1 MRKRVFCVL
10 LSLLLAAGT
19 VGCAPF
25 SAGRQE
31 TTYLDMFD
39 TVTTVTAYG
48 VSAGEFSAG
57 AQRLHALL
65 TEYHRL
71 YDIYHTYEG
80 LQNLCSV
87 NAAAGGDPV
96 AVDSRILDLLEYGR
110 ESYAATGGRVNI
122 LYGAVLQL
130 WHTQRE
136 QAAAD
141 PAAAALPDPAA
152 LQQAAAHTDPSL
164 LRIDRAAGTVQLTD
178 PQARLDV
185 GAIAKGYAAERAAE
199 FIRGELGWSHVL
211 LNVGGNVRAVGG
223 KKTHTPFTIGV
234 QNPDEDSAVAY
245 LLTVELTDA
254 AAVTSGDYQRYY
266 EVAGQRYAHIID
278 VDTGYPATYV
288 RAVTVLCPDS
298 AQADV
303 LSTALFTLPVE
314 EGLALLEH
322 FADAEAVFVL
332 PDGSLR
338 YSPGFPQP
346 GRAAG

>member
-31 TTYLDMFD
+31 TTYLDVFD

-110 ESYAATGGRVNI
+110 ESYATTGGRVNI

-211 LNVGGNVRAVGG
+211 LNVGGNVRAIGG

-234 QNPDEDSAVAY
+234 QNPDEDSAVA
-245 LLTVELTDA
+245 
-254 AAVTSGDYQRYY
+254 
-266 EVAGQRYAHIID
+266 GQRYTHIID